1 LNNRPVIRGFGMDGF
16 LALIV
21 ALVVF
26 ALFIFIIQRAVKSF
40 VLIGLAILAIIVL
53 RAAGILG

>member
-1 LNNRPVIRGFGMDGF
+1 MDGF

-26 ALFIFIIQRAVKSF
+26 ALFIFIIQRTVKGF
-40 VLIGLAILAIIVL
+40 VLIGLVLLTIIALRTFGVL
-53 RAAGILG
+53 G

>member
-1 LNNRPVIRGFGMDGF
+1 MDGL

-26 ALFIFIIQRAVKSF
+26 ALFIFIIQRTVKSF
-40 VLIGLAILAIIVL
+40 VLIGLVILAIIVL
-53 RAAGILG
+53 RAAGVLG

>member
-1 LNNRPVIRGFGMDGF
+1 MDGF

-26 ALFIFIIQRAVKSF
+26 ALFIFIIQRTVKSF
-40 VLIGLAILAIIVL
+40 VLIGLVILAIIAL
-53 RAAGILG
+53 RAFGVLG

>member
-1 LNNRPVIRGFGMDGF
+1 MDGL

-26 ALFIFIIQRAVKSF
+26 ALFILIIQRTVKSF

-53 RAAGILG
+53 RAAGVLG

>member
-1 LNNRPVIRGFGMDGF
+1 MDGF

-26 ALFIFIIQRAVKSF
+26 ALFIFIVQKAVKSF